1 MKRLPI
7 LYVIFAGLLW
17 GSAGL
22 FVHCLSNYGFTS
34 LELALVR
41 CGVSAILALSLAL
54 VTNPK
59 SLKVTLRKLWPLVLS
74 GVAFFG
80 MASFYY
86 MAIKN
91 SSTST
96 AAVILNMAPVF
107 VMIFSTVFWGER
119 FTLRKGLAVAAA
131 VAGCALVTGIV
142 GGMVFAPIGILYGF
156 LSCACY
162 ATYSITVHMAAER
175 GVTATTSN
183 TYIFLVASIV
193 ACFFSSPVA
202 LVQKAGPVPFI
213 IAFALVS
220 FGAVTGFFPSFL
232 YTKGMERLPA
242 GVVASMS
249 AIEPLTLTVTGI
261 VFLHDEI
268 TLWSAI
274 GMVLI
279 LGSVFVLSLENH
291 ESHEKK

>member
-1 MKRLPI
+1 MKRFPI
-7 LYVIFAGLLW
+7 LYVIFAGLSW

-34 LELALVR
+34 LEFALVR
-41 CGVSAILALSLAL
+41 CGVSAILALLLAL
-54 VTNPK
+54 ITDFK
-59 SLKVTLRKLWPLVLS
+59 SLKITLRQLWPLLLA
-74 GVAFFG
+74 GAAFYG

-96 AAVILNMAPVF
+96 AAVILNMAPIF
-107 VMIFSTVFWGER
+107 VMIFSTVFWGEK

-131 VAGCALVTGIV
+131 VTGCALVTGII

-162 ATYSITVHMAAER
+162 ATYSISVRIAASR

-183 TYIFLVASIV
+183 TYIFLFASIA
-193 ACFFSSPVA
+193 ACLFSSPVA
-202 LVQKAGPVPFI
+202 LVQKAAGVPLLI
-213 IAFALVS
+213 VVALVG
-220 FGAVTGFFPSFL
+220 FGAVTGFLASFL

>member
-1 MKRLPI
+1 MKKFPI
-7 LYVIFAGLLW
+7 LYVILAGLSW

-22 FVHCLSNYGFTS
+22 FVHCLSGYSFSS
-34 LELALVR
+34 LELALTR
-41 CGVSAILALSLAL
+41 CGVSAVLAL
-54 VTNPK
+54 VLALIMDRRC
-59 SLKVTLRKLWPLVLS
+59 LKVSFRQLWPLALA
-74 GVAFFG
+74 GVVFFG

-96 AAVILNMAPVF
+96 AAVILNMAPIF
-107 VMIFSTVFWGER
+107 VMIFSTVFWGEK

-131 VAGCALVTGIV
+131 VSGCALVTGIV

-162 ATYSITVHMAAER
+162 AAYSISVRVAAKR
-175 GVTATTSN
+175 GVHATTSN
-183 TYIFLVASIV
+183 TYIFLIASVV
-193 ACFFSSPVA
+193 ACFFSNPA
-202 LVQKAGPVPFI
+202 RLVERAASVPFI
-213 IAFALVS
+213 IVVALIG
-220 FGAVTGFFPSFL
+220 FGAVTGFLASFF

-279 LGSVFVLSLENH
+279 LGSVFMLSLENH
-291 ESHEKK
+291 DSHEKK